1 MSATMLVYKPVFH
14 LGCFEKMANAFFR
27 ISLSS
32 LRLAFSFC
40 NFLNSSS
47 LGFRCPFP
55 GKLPAGSSVYFR
67 LHVRNRFSCIPRLRA
82 ASVTF
87 RPPSV
92 ISLTASSLNCL
103 SYFLF
108 LLFSCISHL
117 LRLYYNLTFRCVRYF
132 GGSPQCIKNEK
143 NKRYCRTR

>member
-1 MSATMLVYKPVFH
+1 MLVHEPVFH
-14 LGCFEKMANAFFR
+14 LGCFEKMANAFFS

-108 LLFSCISHL
+108 LLFSFCFSLYGELPSHPLYKIQLQYVL
-117 LRLYYNLTFRCVRYF
+117 LFFPHKTFSF
-132 GGSPQCIKNEK
+132 
-143 NKRYCRTR
+143 

>member
-1 MSATMLVYKPVFH
+1 MRGTMLVHEPVFH

-40 NFLNSSS
+40 SLRSSS
-47 LGFRCPFP
+47 SWGFRCPFP

-67 LHVRNRFSCIPRLRA
+67 FHVCNRFSCIPRLRA
-82 ASVTF
+82 TSVTC

-92 ISLTASSLNCL
+92 ASLTASSLNCL
-103 SYFLF
+103 SYFLRPLPF
-108 LLFSCISHL
+108 FIVHL
-117 LRLYYNLTFRCVRYF
+117 LRLYCTY
-132 GGSPQCIKNEK
+132 
-143 NKRYCRTR
+143 